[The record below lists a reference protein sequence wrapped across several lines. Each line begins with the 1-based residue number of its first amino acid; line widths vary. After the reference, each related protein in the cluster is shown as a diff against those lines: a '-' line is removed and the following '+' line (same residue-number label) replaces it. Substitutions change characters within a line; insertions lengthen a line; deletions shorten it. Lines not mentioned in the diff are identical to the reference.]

1 MIKKLL
7 ILSFL
12 FLYACSGYTP
22 VFSKKTNYKFNSI
35 ELNGE
40 KRLNQ
45 ILYRNIKSLENENA
59 ENIIFLSLKINTQ
72 KTKKIYSKDTKG
84 NPNKYK
90 MEIQTSLEVDL
101 NNNSAGKKD
110 FIVSE
115 VYDDFDSQFELNKYE
130 KKIMGIMTER
140 LSEKIIIYLRT
151 LE

>member
-59 ENIIFLSLKINTQ
+59 ENILFLSLKINTQ
-72 KTKKIYSKDTKG
+72 KTKKIHSKDVKG
-84 NPNKYK
+84 NPSKYK
-90 MEIQTSLEVDL
+90 MEIKTTLEIDL
-101 NNNSAGKKD
+101 NNNAAGKKD

-115 VYDDFDSQFELNKYE
+115 VYNDFDSQFELNKYE

>member
-1 MIKKLL
+1 MTKKLL
-7 ILSFL
+7 ILSLL

-35 ELNGE
+35 DLNGE

-59 ENIIFLSLKINTQ
+59 ENILFLSLKINTQ
-72 KTKKIYSKDTKG
+72 KTKKIHSKDAKG
-84 NPNKYK
+84 DPNKYK

-101 NNNSAGKKD
+101 NNSEAGKKD

-115 VYDDFDSQFELNKYE
+115 IYDDFDSQFELNKYE

>member
-7 ILSFL
+7 ILSLL

-35 ELNGE
+35 KLNGE

-59 ENIIFLSLKINTQ
+59 ENILFLSLKINTQ
-72 KTKKIYSKDTKG
+72 KTKKIHSKDAKG
-84 NPNKYK
+84 DPNKYK

-101 NNNSAGKKD
+101 NNSEAGKKD

-115 VYDDFDSQFELNKYE
+115 IYDDFDSQFELNKYE

>member
-7 ILSFL
+7 ILSLL

-22 VFSKKTNYKFNSI
+22 IFSKKTNYKFNSI

-59 ENIIFLSLKINTQ
+59 ENILFLSLKINTQ
-72 KTKKIYSKDTKG
+72 RTKKIHSKDGKG
-84 NPNKYK
+84 DPNKYK

-101 NNNSAGKKD
+101 NNNTAGKKD

-115 VYDDFDSQFELNKYE
+115 IYDDFDSQFELNKYE

>member
-7 ILSFL
+7 ILSLL

-59 ENIIFLSLKINTQ
+59 ENILSLSLKINTQ
-72 KTKKIYSKDTKG
+72 KTKKIHSKDTKG
-84 NPNKYK
+84 DPNKYK

-101 NNNSAGKKD
+101 NNSEAGKKD

-115 VYDDFDSQFELNKYE
+115 IYDDFDSQFELNKYE

>member
-7 ILSFL
+7 ILSLL

-59 ENIIFLSLKINTQ
+59 ENILFLSLKINTQ
-72 KTKKIYSKDTKG
+72 KTKKIHSKDAKG

-101 NNNSAGKKD
+101 NNSEAGKKD

-115 VYDDFDSQFELNKYE
+115 IYDDFDSQFELNKYE

>member
-1 MIKKLL
+1 MITKLL

-59 ENIIFLSLKINTQ
+59 ENILFLSLKINTQ
-72 KTKKIYSKDTKG
+72 KTKKIHSKDAKG
-84 NPNKYK
+84 DPNKYK

-101 NNNSAGKKD
+101 NNSKAGKKD

-115 VYDDFDSQFELNKYE
+115 IYDDFDSQFELNKYE

>member
-1 MIKKLL
+1 MIKKLI
-7 ILSFL
+7 ILSLL

-35 ELNGE
+35 ALNGE

-59 ENIIFLSLKINTQ
+59 ENILFLSLKINTQ
-72 KTKKIYSKDTKG
+72 KTKKIHSKDAKG
-84 NPNKYK
+84 DPNKYK

-101 NNNSAGKKD
+101 NNSEAGKKD

-115 VYDDFDSQFELNKYE
+115 IYDDFDSQFELNKYE

>member
-1 MIKKLL
+1 MTKKLL
-7 ILSFL
+7 ILSLL

-35 ELNGE
+35 KLNGE

-59 ENIIFLSLKINTQ
+59 ENILFLSLKINTQ
-72 KTKKIYSKDTKG
+72 KTKKIHSKDTKG
-84 NPNKYK
+84 DPNKYK

-101 NNNSAGKKD
+101 NNSEAGKKD

-115 VYDDFDSQFELNKYE
+115 IYDDFDSQFELNKYE

>member
-7 ILSFL
+7 ILCLL

-35 ELNGE
+35 KLNGE

-59 ENIIFLSLKINTQ
+59 ENILFLSLKINTQ
-72 KTKKIYSKDTKG
+72 KTKKIHSKDAKG
-84 NPNKYK
+84 DPNKYK

-101 NNNSAGKKD
+101 NNSEAGKKD

>member
-7 ILSFL
+7 ILSLF

-59 ENIIFLSLKINTQ
+59 ENILFLSLKINTQ
-72 KTKKIYSKDTKG
+72 KTKKIHSKDAKG
-84 NPNKYK
+84 DPNKYK

-101 NNNSAGKKD
+101 NNSEAGKKD

-115 VYDDFDSQFELNKYE
+115 IYDDFDSQFELNKYE

>member
-7 ILSFL
+7 ILSLL

-45 ILYRNIKSLENENA
+45 ILYRNIKSLENENV

-72 KTKKIYSKDTKG
+72 KTKKIHSKDLKG

-90 MEIQTSLEVDL
+90 MEIKTTLEINL
-101 NNNSAGKKD
+101 NNNAAGKKD

-115 VYDDFDSQFELNKYE
+115 VYNDFDSQFELNKYE

>member
-7 ILSFL
+7 ILSLL

-59 ENIIFLSLKINTQ
+59 ENILSLSLKINTQ
-72 KTKKIYSKDTKG
+72 KTKKIHSKDAKG
-84 NPNKYK
+84 DPNKYK
-90 MEIQTSLEVDL
+90 MEIQTSLEVNL
-101 NNNSAGKKD
+101 NNSEADQKG

-115 VYDDFDSQFELNKYE
+115 IYDDFDSQFELNKYE

>member
-7 ILSFL
+7 ILSLF

-59 ENIIFLSLKINTQ
+59 ENIIFLSLIIDTQ
-72 KTKKIYSKDTKG
+72 KTKKIHSKDVKG

-90 MEIQTSLEVDL
+90 MEIKTTVEIDL
-101 NNNSAGKKD
+101 NNNAAGKKD
-110 FIVSE
+110 FMVSE
-115 VYDDFDSQFELNKYE
+115 IYDDFDSQFELNKYE

>member
-7 ILSFL
+7 ILSLL

-35 ELNGE
+35 EWNGE

-45 ILYRNIKSLENENA
+45 ILYRNIKSLENENV

-72 KTKKIYSKDTKG
+72 KTKKIHSKDLKG

-90 MEIQTSLEVDL
+90 MEIKTTLEINL
-101 NNNSAGKKD
+101 NNNAAGKID

-115 VYDDFDSQFELNKYE
+115 VYNDFDSQFELNKYE

-151 LE
+151 LK

>member
-7 ILSFL
+7 ILSLL

-59 ENIIFLSLKINTQ
+59 ENILFLNLKINTQ
-72 KTKKIYSKDTKG
+72 KTKKIHSKDAKG
-84 NPNKYK
+84 DPNKYK

-101 NNNSAGKKD
+101 NNSKAGKKD

-115 VYDDFDSQFELNKYE
+115 IYDDFDSQFELNKYE

>member
-1 MIKKLL
+1 MIKILL

-22 VFSKKTNYKFNSI
+22 VFSKKINYKFDSI
-35 ELNGE
+35 ELEGE

-45 ILYRNIKSLENENA
+45 IIYRNIKNLENPSA
-59 ENIIFLSLKINTQ
+59 EKVKILSLKLNTQ
-72 KTKKIYSKDTKG
+72 KIKKIHSKDSKG

-90 MEIQTSLEVDL
+90 MEIITILEVDL
-101 NNNSAGKKD
+101 DNRSISSKD
-110 FIVSE
+110 FYVSE

-130 KKIMGIMTER
+130 KKVMGILTER
-140 LSEKIIIYLRT
+140 LSEKIIIYLST

>member
-7 ILSFL
+7 ILSLL
-12 FLYACSGYTP
+12 FLYSCSGYTP

-45 ILYRNIKSLENENA
+45 ILYRNIKILENENA
-59 ENIIFLSLKINTQ
+59 ENTIFLSLKINTQ
-72 KTKKIYSKDTKG
+72 KTKKILSKDAKG

-130 KKIMGIMTER
+130 KKIMGIMTDR

>member
-59 ENIIFLSLKINTQ
+59 ENILFLSLKINTQ
-72 KTKKIYSKDTKG
+72 KTKKIHSKDAKG
-84 NPNKYK
+84 DPNKYK

-101 NNNSAGKKD
+101 NNNTAGKKD

-115 VYDDFDSQFELNKYE
+115 IYDDFDSQFELNKYE

-151 LE
+151 LK

>member
-7 ILSFL
+7 ILSLL

-22 VFSKKTNYKFNSI
+22 VFSKKTNYKYNSI

-59 ENIIFLSLKINTQ
+59 ENILFLSLKINTQ
-72 KTKKIYSKDTKG
+72 KTKKIHSKDAKG
-84 NPNKYK
+84 DPNKYK

-101 NNNSAGKKD
+101 NNSEAGKKD

-115 VYDDFDSQFELNKYE
+115 IYDDFDSQFELNKYE

>member
-1 MIKKLL
+1 MTKKLL
-7 ILSFL
+7 ILSLL

-59 ENIIFLSLKINTQ
+59 ENILSLSLKINTQ
-72 KTKKIYSKDTKG
+72 KTKKIHSKDTKG
-84 NPNKYK
+84 DPNKYK

-101 NNNSAGKKD
+101 NNSEAGKKD

-115 VYDDFDSQFELNKYE
+115 IYDDFDSQFELNKYE

>member
-7 ILSFL
+7 ILSLL

-59 ENIIFLSLKINTQ
+59 ENILLLSLKINTQ
-72 KTKKIYSKDTKG
+72 KTRKIHSKDAKG
-84 NPNKYK
+84 DPNKYK

-101 NNNSAGKKD
+101 NNSKAGKKD

-115 VYDDFDSQFELNKYE
+115 IYDDFDSQFELNKYE

>member
-12 FLYACSGYTP
+12 FLYACTGYTP

-72 KTKKIYSKDTKG
+72 KTKKILSKDAKG

>member
-7 ILSFL
+7 ILSLL

-45 ILYRNIKSLENENA
+45 ILYKNIKSLENENA
-59 ENIIFLSLKINTQ
+59 ENILFMSLKINTQ
-72 KTKKIYSKDTKG
+72 KTKKIHSKDAKG
-84 NPNKYK
+84 DPNKYK

>member
-12 FLYACSGYTP
+12 FLYACTGYTP

-72 KTKKIYSKDTKG
+72 KTKKIYSKDAKG

-101 NNNSAGKKD
+101 NNNTAGKKD

-115 VYDDFDSQFELNKYE
+115 IYDDFDSQFELNKYE

>member
-12 FLYACSGYTP
+12 FLYACTGYTP

-59 ENIIFLSLKINTQ
+59 ENILSLSLKINTQ
-72 KTKKIYSKDTKG
+72 KTKKIHSKDTKG
-84 NPNKYK
+84 DPNKYK

-101 NNNSAGKKD
+101 NNSEAGKKD

-115 VYDDFDSQFELNKYE
+115 IYDDFDSQFELNKYE

>member
-1 MIKKLL
+1 ML
-7 ILSFL
+7 
-12 FLYACSGYTP
+12 GYTP

-59 ENIIFLSLKINTQ
+59 ENIIFLNLKINTQ
-72 KTKKIYSKDTKG
+72 KTKKIHSKDAKG
-84 NPNKYK
+84 DPNKYK

-101 NNNSAGKKD
+101 NNSKAGKKD

-115 VYDDFDSQFELNKYE
+115 IYDDFDSQFELNKYE

>member
-1 MIKKLL
+1 MIKKFFV
-7 ILSFL
+7 LSLL

-45 ILYRNIKSLENENA
+45 ILYRNIKILENENA
-59 ENIIFLSLKINTQ
+59 ENTIFLSLKINTQ
-72 KTKKIYSKDTKG
+72 KTKKILSKDAKG

>member
-7 ILSFL
+7 ILSLL

-45 ILYRNIKSLENENA
+45 ILYRNIKSLESPNA
-59 ENIIFLSLKINTQ
+59 ENILLLSLKINTQ
-72 KTKKIYSKDTKG
+72 KIKKIHSKDAKG
-84 NPNKYK
+84 DPNKYK

-101 NNNSAGKKD
+101 NNNAAGKKD

-115 VYDDFDSQFELNKYE
+115 IYDDFDSQFELNKYE

>member
-59 ENIIFLSLKINTQ
+59 ENILFLSLKINTQ
-72 KTKKIYSKDTKG
+72 KTKKIHSKDAKG
-84 NPNKYK
+84 DPNKYK

-101 NNNSAGKKD
+101 NNSEAGKKD

-115 VYDDFDSQFELNKYE
+115 IYDDFDSQFELNKYE

>member
-12 FLYACSGYTP
+12 FLYACTGYTP

-59 ENIIFLSLKINTQ
+59 ENILFLSLKINTQ
-72 KTKKIYSKDTKG
+72 KTKKIHSKDAKG
-84 NPNKYK
+84 DPNKYK
-90 MEIQTSLEVDL
+90 MEIQTSLEVNL
-101 NNNSAGKKD
+101 NNSEADQKD

-115 VYDDFDSQFELNKYE
+115 IYDDFDSQFELNKYE

>member
-7 ILSFL
+7 ILSLL

-59 ENIIFLSLKINTQ
+59 ENILFLSLIIDTQ
-72 KTKKIYSKDTKG
+72 KNKKIHSKDVKG

-90 MEIQTSLEVDL
+90 MEIKTTVEIDL
-101 NNNSAGKKD
+101 NNSEAGKKD

-115 VYDDFDSQFELNKYE
+115 IYDDFDSQFELNKYE

>member
-1 MIKKLL
+1 MYEKSDVIEKL
-7 ILSFL
+7 
-12 FLYACSGYTP
+12 
-22 VFSKKTNYKFNSI
+22 K
-35 ELNGE
+35 
-40 KRLNQ
+40 
-45 ILYRNIKSLENENA
+45 ILYNVPNELKYDGEIFNYSLLA
-59 ENIIFLSLKINTQ
+59 SLN
-72 KTKKIYSKDTKG
+72 
-84 NPNKYK
+84 K

-115 VYDDFDSQFELNKYE
+115 VYYDFDSQFELNKYE

>member
-1 MIKKLL
+1 MTKKLL
-7 ILSFL
+7 ILSLL

-59 ENIIFLSLKINTQ
+59 ENILFLSLKINTQ
-72 KTKKIYSKDTKG
+72 KTKKIHSKDAKG
-84 NPNKYK
+84 DPNKYK

-101 NNNSAGKKD
+101 NNSEAGKKD

-115 VYDDFDSQFELNKYE
+115 IYDDFDSQFELNKYE